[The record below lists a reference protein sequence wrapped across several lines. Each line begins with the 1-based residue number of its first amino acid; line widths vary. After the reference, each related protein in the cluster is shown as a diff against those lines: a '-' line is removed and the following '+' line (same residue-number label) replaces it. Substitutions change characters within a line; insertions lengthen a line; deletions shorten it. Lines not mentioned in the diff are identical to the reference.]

1 MATIR
6 RPARTPHLLA
16 LVAALA
22 ALDAPVAQATTLA
35 LSAGHGERT
44 NIFAIAGVWDGASP
58 LIERKTWR
66 VTPHIELELKDFE
79 GLRSG
84 QTGYQRVAALGV
96 TPVARI
102 EWPGEAYRP
111 FAEFGVGIN
120 LLSHTKLL
128 QDPDFSTAFQFGEFL
143 GAGLRFGAR
152 GAWEVGARVQH
163 MSNGDIKLPN
173 DGLNFGTLR
182 LAYHF

>member
-1 MATIR
+1 M
-6 RPARTPHLLA
+6 
-16 LVAALA
+16 
-22 ALDAPVAQATTLA
+22 
-35 LSAGHGERT
+35 
-44 NIFAIAGVWDGASP
+44 WDVASP
-58 LIERKTWR
+58 LIERETWR
-66 VTPHIELELKDFE
+66 VTPHVELDLKDIE

-84 QTGYQRVAALGV
+84 QAGYRRVAAVGA

-128 QDPDFSTAFQFGEFL
+128 EDPDFSTAFQFGELL

-152 GAWEVGARVQH
+152 GAWEVGVRVQH
-163 MSNGDIKLPN
+163 ISNGDIKLPN
-173 DGLNFGTLR
+173 DGLTYGSLR
-182 LAYHF
+182 VAYRF